1 MRELNL
7 LEGYPQPKEIR
18 YVGENIR
25 TINHRIIAAYRDK
38 EFFDGD
44 RNCGYGGYKY
54 DGRWKKVATKI
65 KNEYQLDENASFLQL
80 NCEKGFLLNDILE
93 VIPKSKLYGLETS
106 KYAVDQALER
116 VKSKITKVD
125 NYYDLKFKDNSFDF
139 ILGLGVVYIHSL
151 QDAIRCLKEIQR
163 VGKGKS
169 FITLASYNNEND
181 YWLFKNWTVLGSLI
195 LKKDEW
201 LDVLKHVKYT
211 GDYFFTNADTL
222 KLKRK

>member
-1 MRELNL
+1 M
-7 LEGYPQPKEIR
+7 
-18 YVGENIR
+18 
-25 TINHRIIAAYRDK
+25 
-38 EFFDGD
+38 
-44 RNCGYGGYKY
+44 
-54 DGRWKKVATKI
+54 
-65 KNEYQLDENASFLQL
+65 
-80 NCEKGFLLNDILE
+80 
-93 VIPKSKLYGLETS
+93 ETS

-116 VKSKITKVD
+116 VKSKIKKVD
-125 NYYDLKFKDNSFDF
+125 NYYDLKFEDNYFDF